1 MKKTLLT
8 ALAVAAVALG
18 SQAQSAFAP
27 APFSSN
33 WSIGFDGGVTT
44 PMKHS
49 AFFGGM
55 RGTMGLHIE
64 KQITP
69 TFGLGAEGAWGVN
82 TSSWPGYVHSST
94 AFDSQYV
101 GAYGT
106 VNLMNLFNGYPCEI
120 RPFDIQ
126 VVAGAGWG
134 HLYRNKSAGDDWNY
148 FATKVG
154 LNFNFNVSQT
164 VTVSVKPSITWNM
177 SDAPISQTSAGYDI
191 SKANF
196 TLMGSVSVRLGGD
209 GFDCVTPYDAA
220 QVNALNDQVNSLRSD
235 LANAKAESDANAARA
250 AALATELAACQN
262 RQPQIVTQTNTN
274 LQSVRFVFF
283 KLASS
288 VITPDQ
294 MPNVEMI
301 AQYMKNHPKSKVV
314 VKGYASQDG
323 NLDFNIK
330 LAQSRA
336 ESVKNALV
344 KKYGINASRIQAEGE
359 GIGHMF
365 KEESWNRV
373 SICTLDE

>member
-1 MKKTLLT
+1 
-8 ALAVAAVALG
+8 
-18 SQAQSAFAP
+18 
-27 APFSSN
+27 
-33 WSIGFDGGVTT
+33 
-44 PMKHS
+44 
-49 AFFGGM
+49 M
-55 RGTMGLHIE
+55 RGAMGLHIE

-69 TFGLGAEGAWGVN
+69 VFGVGAEGSWGVN
-82 TSSWPGYVHSST
+82 TSSWRGYRHSST

-106 VNLMNLFNGYPCEI
+106 VSLTNLVCGYPCQE
-120 RPFDIQ
+120 RPFDLQ
-126 VVAGAGWG
+126 LVAGAGWG
-134 HLYRNKSAGDDWNY
+134 HNYMNEGNGEDWNY

-164 VTVSVKPSITWNM
+164 VTVSVKPSIMWNM
-177 SDAPISQTSAGYDI
+177 SDADIAQTSAGYNI
-191 SKANF
+191 NKATFN
-196 TLMGSVSVRLGGD
+196 LMGSVSVRLGGD
-209 GFDCVTPYDAA
+209 GFECVTPYDAA
-220 QVNALNDQVNSLRSD
+220 QVNALNDQVNALRSD
-235 LANAKAESDANAARA
+235 LANAQAQSDANAAKA

-262 RQPQIVTQTNTN
+262 RQPQVVTQTETN

-288 VITPDQ
+288 VITADQ

-301 AQYMKNHPKSKVV
+301 ALYMKNHPKSKVV

-336 ESVKNALV
+336 EAVKNALI
-344 KKYGINASRIQAEGE
+344 KKYGIKESRIIAEGE